1 MAIPTRELII
11 LGAGTA
17 GTMMAWTLP
26 RALPAGWR
34 VTVIDP
40 DPTHIYQP
48 GLLFVP
54 FGTYSPDEI
63 VRSRRSTLP
72 PNVRWI
78 EHAVTGVDHEG
89 KSITL
94 AGGEELSYDV
104 LIIATGTRTVPE
116 ALDGLTDASVWK
128 RKAFDFYTMEGAI
141 GLRDKLRSFSGG
153 RVVVNFAEMPI
164 KCPVAPME
172 MAFLLEAWCTEQGI
186 RDDVELQF
194 VTPLDGAFTK
204 PVAAATIGSLLDSR
218 GIEVVPDFAA
228 QKVDGDALVAWDGRR
243 MDFDI
248 LIETPPH
255 RGSQLFDGH
264 ALADELAFIRVDK
277 HTLQSVV
284 HDDVFALGDA
294 TDCPTSKAGSVAHFQ
309 GEALLDNIV
318 RHISG
323 RPVQPTF
330 DGHANCFVETGHE
343 KALLLD
349 FNYTTQPLPGQF
361 PMAGMGP
368 FTLLGESRI
377 NHYGKLA
384 FRWIYWNLLLNGR
397 GMPVD
402 ARMLM
407 AGKRGA
413 A

>member
-1 MAIPTRELII
+1 LDPPPRPARRL
-11 LGAGTA
+11 AGHRHR
-17 GTMMAWTLP
+17 P
-26 RALPAGWR
+26 RPHPHLPAR
-34 VTVIDP
+34 PALRPLRHVL
-40 DPTHIYQP
+40 P
-48 GLLFVP
+48 G
-54 FGTYSPDEI
+54 
-63 VRSRRSTLP
+63 R
-72 PNVRWI
+72 NVRWI

-368 FTLLGESRI
+368 FTLLGETRI